1 MKQQISLAQLQG
13 AMAQYNCTAEQ
24 VLATYDCPEYT
35 ASQVS
40 VGTVNVA
47 TTAAAFDLMAFAAAA
62 PVSASGSA
70 KRCPAWEATIEDLR
84 ERVLV
89 RDVQTP
95 NKKDEANAKL
105 RIQIA
110 PQYVKLSA
118 YGTNA
123 DGSEIVHFIV
133 PRHLQAQAEA
143 KLLADVKAGV
153 HDAELKAAAL
163 RCKASSDKKAA
174 NKANKAPLDA
184 NAAQA
189 ALAALEAGM
198 NVQVQAAPVV
208 AVEPAVQALD
218 LGLGGGVMPTL

>member
-1 MKQQISLAQLQG
+1 
-13 AMAQYNCTAEQ
+13 MAQYSCTAEQ
-24 VLATYDCPEYT
+24 VLANYDCPEYAAT
-35 ASQVS
+35 QVS
-40 VGTVNVA
+40 VGTVA
-47 TTAAAFDLMAFAAAA
+47 PAAEAAFDLMAFAAAA

-84 ERVLV
+84 ERVLI

-133 PRHLQAQAEA
+133 PRHLQEQAEA

-163 RCKASSDKKAA
+163 RCKASADKKAA
-174 NKANKAPLDA
+174 NKATKAPLDA
-184 NAAQA
+184 GAAQA

-198 NVQVQAAPVV
+198 NMQVQEAPVV
-208 AVEPAVQALD
+208 TAEPAPALN
-218 LGLGGGVMPTL
+218 LGLGLDGVVMPTL